1 MVKFTMASPGPRHI
15 LYVDDDPDM
24 RMLVK
29 NTLENS
35 NAMRVSVCTSAMEIL
50 EDTINSMP
58 DLIILDVVMPVMDGK
73 AILQEI
79 KGDKRISHIPII
91 FLTSKSSEKEVQ
103 SLINLGA
110 IGVIAKPFELTTLA
124 QQVSAL
130 SLGQGDARNLR
141 RLLFSGAADVQLDRQ
156 GRILI
161 PQNLREYA
169 GLSDQ
174 VIIAGLNTH
183 FEIWSAD
190 RWGEVLDT
198 LDVTGSAIAEQLAA
212 LGI

>member
-1 MVKFTMASPGPRHI
+1 MFLGEYEHNMDDKGRLAVPARFREALGDGIVVTRGFERCLMGFPRA
-15 LYVDDDPDM
+15 
-24 RMLVK
+24 RW
-29 NTLENS
+29 
-35 NAMRVSVCTSAMEIL
+35 
-50 EDTINSMP
+50 
-58 DLIILDVVMPVMDGK
+58 
-73 AILQEI
+73 
-79 KGDKRISHIPII
+79 DK
-91 FLTSKSSEKEVQ
+91 
-103 SLINLGA
+103 
-110 IGVIAKPFELTTLA
+110 LA
-124 QQVSAL
+124 EQVSAL

-174 VIIAGLNTH
+174 VIVAGLNTH

-198 LDVTGSAIAEQLAA
+198 LDVMGSAIAEQLAS

>member
-1 MVKFTMASPGPRHI
+1 MFLGEYEHNMDDKGRLAVPARFREALGDGLIVTRGFERCLMGFPRERWEQ
-15 LYVDDDPDM
+15 L
-24 RMLVK
+24 
-29 NTLENS
+29 S
-35 NAMRVSVCTSAMEIL
+35 
-50 EDTINSMP
+50 
-58 DLIILDVVMPVMDGK
+58 
-73 AILQEI
+73 
-79 KGDKRISHIPII
+79 
-91 FLTSKSSEKEVQ
+91 
-103 SLINLGA
+103 
-110 IGVIAKPFELTTLA
+110 

-169 GLSDQ
+169 GLNDQ
-174 VIIAGLNTH
+174 VIVAGLNTH

-190 RWGEVLDT
+190 RWGEVLET

>member
-1 MVKFTMASPGPRHI
+1 MFLGEYEHNMDDKGRLAVPARFREALGDGIVVTRGFERCLMGFPRARW
-15 LYVDDDPDM
+15 D
-24 RMLVK
+24 
-29 NTLENS
+29 
-35 NAMRVSVCTSAMEIL
+35 
-50 EDTINSMP
+50 
-58 DLIILDVVMPVMDGK
+58 
-73 AILQEI
+73 Q
-79 KGDKRISHIPII
+79 
-91 FLTSKSSEKEVQ
+91 
-103 SLINLGA
+103 
-110 IGVIAKPFELTTLA
+110 LA

-161 PQNLREYA
+161 PQNLREFA

-174 VIIAGLNTH
+174 VIVAGLNTH

-198 LDVTGSAIAEQLAA
+198 LDVMGSAIAEQLAS